1 VEELGALLASGA
13 VRSLKVVD
21 GDGQH
26 VLNLA
31 VRNKQD
37 AVVQVGLL
45 LLLLLPL
52 LRWMVHCSNAL
63 KQISLH

>member
-1 VEELGALLASGA
+1 

-45 LLLLLPL
+45 LLLLLL
-52 LRWMVHCSNAL
+52 LR
-63 KQISLH
+63 